1 MTQVYPDSGNL
12 SGRWTLSQVTH
23 NIRNSGWIPYD
34 SLDDFNNA
42 INPCLRRQKLCD
54 PTIGPVILDGAGD
67 SVLCLPTGV
76 VEGVQTIIPHPSGDS
91 VPSPLDTKIP
101 RYARLF
107 FELFPSGRP
116 VEGRD
121 RVDSILC
128 GATSDEHRI
137 ATKDI
142 DVFIPEVDIVCGSGT
157 PTAYEFPTHKLP
169 ISPCFIYTD
178 ASGLDILEPTVQF
191 TPSGW
196 NLQNVSGLRVAYTP
210 DNGVRVTGILNI
222 ANSSEIQFRWR
233 RVYEDWT
240 ISEKQIFLT
249 GTLDIHGKDNCAG
262 QAISGHSESGLLF
275 FQQALGGSVTT
286 ADMQYT
292 AKTNCADGLTEYH
305 YEGIVP
311 YDHPIWSNVTVSGSF
326 QSAVATKNGYWTLKM
341 THAYSSGLWF
351 DPDGEPLF
359 TEPAGSST
367 SWRTYSALNCNDV
380 NSVPIAPP
388 ITYSDIHF
396 DKELGSRGNEN
407 IYYTANENCSDISLD
422 GTTTYLSNGFVQFK
436 EPMSANVYKEKL
448 DLTLYEYYPTGAWT
462 VDDISCGPNSP
473 PGSRF
478 FASLSQD
485 QLTANTHYYNSHI
498 DPSVQL
504 GTGGTWKSY
513 DFCYKLA
520 GRCSVDDVIEVGS
533 CGICAGLEHKN
544 YCVCPTGECKHTY
557 YGWGGDEEISDTG
570 TLQVYINWNSGR
582 DLEHRY
588 LIQGVRSADGAEGI
602 AAIEGGGGG
611 GSATVE
617 WKSLWA
623 RVISSGNSYLYIGHP
638 NADFLDEKSGY
649 GDDFLDPLESF
660 TSQYVADVTGIKTCI
675 STYDRCSG
683 YHSQLPA
690 GESAYWDPTGS
701 QGQWCGGKSDIMNT
715 GNPSLSGND
724 SPEGTLRYFDIINLP
739 TSGINCHWF
748 AHTPVRP
755 NTICASYC
763 EDKFCADQIT
773 LHHPYEK
780 KSDPKIIRGEST
792 YSSGPQACR
801 ALRESLK
808 STSPAGSVLDID
820 WYSGPGEHPHSNDP
834 YGPYKYRTSS
844 CDAAISKA
852 KEYDDAN
859 FVKRLTDISV
869 VNPDERWENHPAH
882 MHSTY
887 NPTPKGVGQDEFI
900 PIGDYAYINGK
911 AWYQWY
917 PHKLGLDARSY
928 GGETEDDAIS
938 GMPPEDICDLLDEIH
953 DTDYEKGCEELQ
965 NRTFSQLGIPSDIVW
980 TTGVYDA
987 VSCEGV
993 SPWNCDT
1000 GDETRC
1006 PNITVP
1012 CASGETL
1019 SIPID
1024 VGLNFGVSC
1033 REAEATFYGMSMV
1046 DDIEFVSLST
1056 CGSCSYA
1063 GLNVLPIGSVNS
1075 YSTDLTESEWGVPI
1089 DIDRPCNEEED
1100 SAGYPGKTSFTLY
1113 YAGQRWAGGA
1123 VPAISGVWYD
1133 TSGAGVDDRFI
1144 ITVQPTSDALRRWTC
1159 KNLRFAAI
1167 KSGSGA
1173 TAELD
1178 FRWPYNDLYWS
1189 YCAGTDIPLN
1199 LVPC

>member
-12 SGRWTLSQVTH
+12 SGRWTLSQVVH
-23 NIRNSGWIPYD
+23 NIKNSGWIAYD
-34 SLDDFNNA
+34 NLEDANNA
-42 INPCLRRQKLCD
+42 IDPCLRRQKLCD
-54 PTIGPVILDGAGD
+54 PTIGPVILDGAAD
-67 SVLCLPTGV
+67 AFLCLPTGV
-76 VEGVQTIIPHPSGDS
+76 VEGVQTIIPHPSGDP

-101 RYARLF
+101 RYGRLF

-116 VEGRD
+116 AAGRD

-137 ATKDI
+137 AAKDI
-142 DVFIPEVDIVCGSGT
+142 DVFKPDVDIICGSGT
-157 PTAYEFPTHKLP
+157 PTSVEFLTHKLP

-178 ASGLDILEPTVQF
+178 ASGLDVLEPTVQF

-196 NLQNVSGLRVAYTP
+196 NLQNVNGLRVVYTP
-210 DNGVRVTGILNI
+210 DNGARVSGILNI

-249 GTLDIHGKDNCAG
+249 GTLDIHSKENCAG
-262 QAISGHSESGLLF
+262 QAISGQSESGLLF
-275 FQQALGGSVTT
+275 FKETLGGSTTT
-286 ADMQYT
+286 AGMQYT
-292 AKTNCADGLTEYH
+292 TKSNCADGTLEYH

-311 YDHPIWSNVTVSGSF
+311 YDHPIWSNITVLGSF
-326 QSAVATKNGYWTLKM
+326 QSGVAANNGYWTLKM

-367 SWRTYSALNCNDV
+367 SWQTYSTLNCNDV

-388 ITYSDIHF
+388 ITYAELHN
-396 DKELGSRGNEN
+396 DKELGARGNEN
-407 IYYTANENCSDISLD
+407 IYYTANQDCSDISLD
-422 GTTTYLSNGFVQFK
+422 GTTTYLSNGTVQFK
-436 EPMSANVYKEKL
+436 EPISANVYREKL
-448 DLTLYEYYPTGAWT
+448 DLTLYEYYPDRAWT
-462 VDDISCGPNSP
+462 LDDISCGPNSP
-473 PGSRF
+473 AGSRF
-478 FASLSQD
+478 FASSSQD
-485 QLTANTHYYNSHI
+485 QLTGNTHYYNSRI

-504 GTGGTWKSY
+504 STGGTWKSY

-520 GRCSVDDVIEVGS
+520 GRCNIDDVIEVGS

-544 YCVCPTGECKHTY
+544 YCVCPNGECKQTY
-557 YGWGGDEEISDTG
+557 YGWVADEEVCESG
-570 TLQVYINWNSGR
+570 TLQVYVNWNNSQS
-582 DLEHRY
+582 DYDKRY
-588 LIQGVRSADGAEGI
+588 SIEGI
-602 AAIEGGGGG
+602 KTDNGAAGFAAIDSGGC
-611 GSATVE
+611 ATVLWE
-617 WKSLWA
+617 SLWA
-623 RVISSGNSYLYIGHP
+623 LVYSSGNAFLYIGHP
-638 NADFLDEKSGY
+638 NFDFLDEKADY
-649 GDDFLDPLESF
+649 GDDFADPLNSL
-660 TSQYVADVTGIKTCI
+660 SSANVASVTGIKTCI
-675 STYDRCSG
+675 STSTRCSA
-683 YHSQLPA
+683 YNAQLPA
-690 GESAYWDPTGS
+690 GESAYWDAYSSSIGN
-701 QGQWCGGKSDIMNT
+701 WCGVSPDIMNT

-724 SPEGTLRYFDIINLP
+724 SPEGTLRYFDVINAP
-739 TSGINCHWF
+739 TSGDCHWF
-748 AHTPVRP
+748 AQTPVRP
-755 NTICASYC
+755 STICATYC
-763 EDKFCADQIT
+763 EDQWCADQIT
-773 LHHPYEK
+773 LHHPYEQTF
-780 KSDPKIIRGEST
+780 SPKVVRGEVT
-792 YSSGPQACR
+792 YPGGPQSCR
-801 ALRESLK
+801 RLRETLKLSL
-808 STSPAGSVLDID
+808 PAGSVRDID
-820 WYSGPGEHPHSNDP
+820 WYSGPGEHPHINDP

-852 KEYDDAN
+852 KEYNYAN
-859 FVKRLTDISV
+859 FVKRLTDNSV
-869 VNPDERWENHPAH
+869 ANSDERWENHPAH
-882 MHSTY
+882 FHSTY

-900 PIGDYAYINGK
+900 PIGDYAYLNGK

-917 PHKLGLDARSY
+917 PHKLGLDARDY
-928 GGETEDDAIS
+928 GGDTEDDAIS
-938 GMPPEDICDLLDEIH
+938 GMPPEEICDILDEIH
-953 DTDYEKGCEELQ
+953 ETDYEKGCEELQ
-965 NRTFSQLGIPSDIVW
+965 LLYPVDNAANPYIVW

-987 VSCEGV
+987 ISCEGV

-1000 GDETRC
+1000 SDETKC
-1006 PNITVP
+1006 PEVIAP

-1024 VGLNFGVSC
+1024 IGLNFGVSC

-1063 GLNVLPIGSVNS
+1063 GLNVLSIGSVSS

-1089 DIDRPCNEEED
+1089 DIDRPCNVAED
-1100 SAGYPGKTSFTLY
+1100 DAGYPGKTSFTLY

-1123 VPAISGVWYD
+1123 VPVISGVWYD
-1133 TSGAGVDDRFI
+1133 TSSAGVDDRFI
-1144 ITVQPTSDALRRWTC
+1144 ITVQPTSDALRKWTC